1 MTKHTSPL
9 QRWPRRSGR
18 RAIGTGALA
27 AVLLFVS
34 AGCSGTGRA
43 YSVPGDLCGVTVDSD
58 LLSSFLPD
66 GEKLAQDSYGHD
78 VVSPRCRVTVDES
91 LIMHISGD
99 VVEPDTD
106 PIQVK
111 ERGLLRLGNPS
122 PADVGDAARVADR
135 GAMAVADCTRDDEPM
150 RFVAMIELQKEIP
163 EETSKRRSD
172 LTQLLGDYFP
182 KAMAAVNCH
191 EN

>member
-1 MTKHTSPL
+1 M
-9 QRWPRRSGR
+9 
-18 RAIGTGALA
+18 
-27 AVLLFVS
+27 
-34 AGCSGTGRA
+34 
-43 YSVPGDLCGVTVDSD
+43 DSD